1 MTTYRMRN
9 RKGKVGPM
17 VWVEVL
23 SDIGREDDVDEAFVV
38 VVVDKRDLRII
49 EERRIV
55 EVEQGRLSKV
65 QPHRSIGQCPATES
79 MKGHIA
85 SGVGVCETS

>member
-1 MTTYRMRN
+1 MSN
-9 RKGKVGPM
+9 RKGKVWPM
-17 VWVEVL
+17 LRIEILGDV
-23 SDIGREDDVDEAFVV
+23 GREDNVDETFVV
-38 VVVDKRDLRII
+38 VVIDKRYLRII

-65 QPHRSIGQCPATES
+65 QPHWSIGQRPATES

-85 SGVGVCETS
+85 SRICVCETSQ

>member
-1 MTTYRMRN
+1 
-9 RKGKVGPM
+9 M

-23 SDIGREDDVDEAFVV
+23 RDIGREDDVDEAFVV
-38 VVVDKRDLRII
+38 VVIDQRDLRII

-65 QPHRSIGQCPATES
+65 QPHWSVSQCPATES

-85 SGVGVCETS
+85 SRICVCETSQ